1 MNISN
6 QSVQDFSSTFN
17 LLVLPSIE
25 NIDEI
30 VKGYDSPINLTKAGY
45 SKLEFRFID
54 NNVQLLYKGVDI
66 AKFSYVWLSSFWG
79 TRDLAYSVHL
89 YLENS
94 NVPHSY
100 VEQATSKVTDQLKF
114 AQNGIITPN
123 TYYVGRH
130 NITKYVEEIEEVCG
144 YPLIIKDIKG
154 SRGKYSAFC
163 GNRIEL
169 LKTISEFPNHRKY
182 MFQEF
187 IPNEYDWGVL
197 VANGVVVS
205 AEKSYHSDGEF
216 RNNVCNGSTE
226 VFVDINEVPEHI
238 KNIAIQSS
246 ELLELKW
253 SRADIVIDKISGLP
267 YLLEVNRF
275 PGITSGTTEVAGAQ
289 SFLKNIYSLLNTA

>member
-1 MNISN
+1 MNKSIQTVQGLSN
-6 QSVQDFSSTFN
+6 DFN

-30 VKGYDSPINLTKAGY
+30 IKGFEFQINLTKADY
-45 SKLEFRFID
+45 SELEFRFID
-54 NNVQLLYKGVDI
+54 NNVQLLYRNVDI
-66 AKFSYVWLSSFWG
+66 INFSYVWLSSFWG

-89 YLENS
+89 YLENTS
-94 NVPHSY
+94 VPHSY

-114 AQNGIITPN
+114 AQNGITTPN

-130 NITKYVEEIEEVCG
+130 DITKYVEEIEEVCG

-182 MFQEF
+182 MFQEY

-226 VFVDINEVPEHI
+226 VFVDIKDVPEDI
-238 KNIAIQSS
+238 KNIAINSS
-246 ELLELKW
+246 NLLELKW
-253 SRADIVIDKISGLP
+253 SRSDIVIDKISGLP

-275 PGITSGTTEVAGAQ
+275 PGITSGTTEVKGAQ
-289 SFLKNIYSLLNTA
+289 TFLKSIYSLVNLV